1 MSFLN
6 TLHLWTRFA
15 TPSRYVVCGVN
26 RLDISCRSGKK
37 QLIYFRKLLF
47 TNRIVVNRDVKF
59 PRQLDHCLTG
69 VAVEN
74 VVCGRKRI
82 KSSFFT
88 AKDMAFWLSITQPFT
103 NRTATLKYCPFT
115 F

>member
-69 VAVEN
+69 DAVEN
-74 VVCGRKRI
+74 VVCSRSEERRVGKECISRTRAI
-82 KSSFFT
+82 CLCGLVNCTDTSS
-88 AKDMAFWLSITQPFT
+88 
-103 NRTATLKYCPFT
+103 
-115 F
+115 